1 MQDFGATLN
10 RKKSGVSM
18 IRKLDLLPIF
28 AIAMSRA
35 ENVLHVRMLG
45 MIFLWQKKHGQT
57 NIYRV

>member
-1 MQDFGATLN
+1 
-10 RKKSGVSM
+10 M